1 MAVQSMEEYI
11 DELIRSVSSDEDEED
26 DLQTIQEEPD
36 KMEPEPEQAPEQA
49 PAPEPEPEPETNS
62 KSKPLT
68 LKQKRKNKVLS
79 RAKTLEEDKLFREK
93 IRLSILASGLKLG
106 NERTKEIKLS
116 EILGLPNKI
125 KIDDTEINLT
135 NKLVTLKQSIRN
147 SGLIIIK
154 IKISSQSL
162 SSVFLAHLS
171 FWPEIKL
178 SESHPK
184 TYSNKNFEVFR
195 KGSIHFVLEN
205 YKSKVDK
212 RPLTI
217 KVGISKDT
225 QNFYIADED
234 FDTLNDEID
243 KDTDNLRD
251 FLNMLL
257 LIINHTKD
265 FFFTGIKGSK
275 TKKRKKRTKKR
286 TKKRKKKS
294 TKKRKK
300 KSTKKSRKKRH

>member
-26 DLQTIQEEPD
+26 ELQTIQEEPD
-36 KMEPEPEQAPEQA
+36 KMVPEQA
-49 PAPEPEPEPETNS
+49 PAPEQVPAPAPAPETNS

>member
-26 DLQTIQEEPD
+26 ELQTIQEEPD
-36 KMEPEPEQAPEQA
+36 KMEPEPEQA
-49 PAPEPEPEPETNS
+49 PEPEPETNS

-79 RAKTLEEDKLFREK
+79 RAKTFEEDKLFREK

-106 NERTKEIKLS
+106 TERTKEIKLS
-116 EILGLPNKI
+116 EILGLPDKI
-125 KIDDTEINLT
+125 KIGATEINLT

-294 TKKRKK
+294 TKIKRNKR
-300 KSTKKSRKKRH
+300 TKKSRKKRH